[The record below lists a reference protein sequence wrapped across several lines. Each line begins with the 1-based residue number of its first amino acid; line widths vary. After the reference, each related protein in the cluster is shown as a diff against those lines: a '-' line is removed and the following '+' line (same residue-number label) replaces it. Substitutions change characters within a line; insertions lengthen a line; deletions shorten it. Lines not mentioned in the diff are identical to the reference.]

1 MKRLKELREDMDMT
15 QAELASILMQSKSN
29 ISKYEN
35 GQIEPNIDTI
45 IALARFFKVTTDYL
59 LGVSDIKNPYSI
71 TMDDINEALDA
82 VTRLN
87 DKIVDMENKLSGKE
101 NERFT
106 F

>member
-45 IALARFFKVTTDYL
+45 IALARFFNVTTDYL